1 MSENILGASFL
12 LEARR
17 PDEIYTPE
25 DFSDEHKMIL
35 QTTRDFVKGEIQPN
49 IERIETQDEELI
61 RALMAQ
67 AGELGLL
74 ATDVPEEYGGLGLD
88 LISTCCVTEAF
99 GAAASFAVSQGAH
112 TGIGT
117 LPIVYFG
124 NEEQKRKY
132 LPDLASGQAIGAYAL
147 TEPNAGSDAL
157 NAQTKAVLSED
168 GRHYIL
174 NGEKIFITNAGW
186 AKTFITYAKIDGEH
200 FTSFIIERDFPG
212 VSIGAEEK
220 KLGIKGSSTRSLI
233 LEDAQIPV
241 ANVLYEIGQGHKVAF
256 NILNIGRYKLGAATV
271 GACKYVLS
279 ETVKYAKQRVQ
290 FKQPIASFGMIQEK
304 LADMAIRNYINESMN
319 YRTSGL
325 INERLEKLDR
335 SAADYHA
342 QAAKAIEEFAIECSI
357 CKVYGSETADDAVD
371 EALQV
376 FGGYGYI
383 DEYPASRFYRDSRIN
398 RIYEG
403 TNEINRL
410 LVPGTIMRRAMKGR
424 LPLMAAAQKLM
435 GEVVSFSPL
444 MVEIPD
450 EPLAFQTHMINMTRK
465 AALLVAGVAA
475 QKYMDKLIHEQEVLA
490 RLADVCIELYA
501 MESGLLRAQKK
512 IARDGAEAA
521 GLHIAMVEAYMDDVL
536 PRVETW
542 CKQVLARCDEG
553 DTLRTQL
560 MALRKFTKNQP
571 LDSIGRKRL
580 VAQKVIDK
588 EGYPLG

>member
-25 DFSDEHKMIL
+25 DFSDEHRMIL
-35 QTTRDFVKGEIQPN
+35 QTTRDFVKGEIHPN

-61 RALMAQ
+61 RSLMAQ

-88 LISTCCVTEAF
+88 LISTCCVTEGF
-99 GAAASFAVSQGAH
+99 GAAGSFAVSQGAH

-124 NEEQKRKY
+124 NEEQKGKY

-157 NAQTKAVLSED
+157 NAQTKAVLSPD
-168 GRHYIL
+168 GQHYVL

-200 FTSFIIERDFPG
+200 FTAFIIERDFPG
-212 VSIGAEEK
+212 VSVGAEEK

-233 LEDAQIPV
+233 LEDAQVPA

-271 GACKYVLS
+271 GACKYVLG
-279 ETVKYAKQRVQ
+279 EAVKYAKQRVQ
-290 FKQPIASFGMIQEK
+290 FKLPIASFGMIQEK
-304 LADMAIRNYINESMN
+304 LADMAVRTFIDESLN
-319 YRTSGL
+319 YRTAGL
-325 INERLEKLDR
+325 IDARLEKLDR

-342 QAAKAIEEFAIECSI
+342 QASKAIEEFAVECSI
-357 CKVYGSETADDAVD
+357 CKVYGSETADKAVD
-371 EALQV
+371 EVLQI
-376 FGGYGYI
+376 FGGYGFI

-450 EPLAFQTHMINMTRK
+450 EPLAFQAHMINMTRK

-490 RLADVCIELYA
+490 RLADICIELYA

-512 IARDGAEAA
+512 IAREGAEAA
-521 GLHIAMVEAYMDDVL
+521 GLYVAMVEAYMDDTL
-536 PRVETW
+536 PRIETW